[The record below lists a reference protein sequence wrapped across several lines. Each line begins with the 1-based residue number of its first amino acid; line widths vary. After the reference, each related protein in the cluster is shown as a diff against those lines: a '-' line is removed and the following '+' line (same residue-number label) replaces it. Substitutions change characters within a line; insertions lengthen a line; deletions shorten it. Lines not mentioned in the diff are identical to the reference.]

1 MKLMVKSAEEM
12 LAILDE
18 TKETFFKDRK
28 CSYPCTEWKHKRAQV
43 KDRLYRLPEY
53 IRQAV
58 ETVNREAQK
67 KGKPQSLTWK
77 RKLILFIQV
86 RFGNKSTVTQR
97 NHYSIFNPSLAWM

>member
-18 TKETFFKDRK
+18 TKETFFKERK
-28 CSYPCTEWKHKRAQV
+28 CSYPYTELEHKRAQV

-58 ETVNREAQK
+58 ETVNREEQK
-67 KGKPQSLTWK
+67 KGRPP
-77 RKLILFIQV
+77 KLDLEKKA
-86 RFGNKSTVTQR
+86 NTV
-97 NHYSIFNPSLAWM
+97 HSG